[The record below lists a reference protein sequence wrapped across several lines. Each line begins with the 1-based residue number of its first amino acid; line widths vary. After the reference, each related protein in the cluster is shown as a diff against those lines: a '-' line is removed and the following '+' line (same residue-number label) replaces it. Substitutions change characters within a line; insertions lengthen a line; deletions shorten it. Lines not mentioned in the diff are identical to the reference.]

1 MICKLDSLCLLLLSP
16 DFVVSL
22 PFDNLKQL
30 LFSDVLVDMLCDAL
44 LSTISCA
51 NNLEERGHHL
61 TNAAFQQ
68 LWHRACS

>member
-1 MICKLDSLCLLLLSP
+1 MVCKLDSLCLSSLSP

-30 LFSDVLVDMLCDAL
+30 LISDVLVDMLRDAL

-51 NNLEERGHHL
+51 NNLEERRHHL

-68 LWHRACS
+68 L